1 MPLCSCFCGEI
12 WSSICQFFKK
22 DNGEILEM
30 DSDVI
35 SVPVVHVPVAV
46 TVAVRFDPTIIP
58 QISGMPPLG
67 PQNCKNSRSQSIH
80 FDKSVK
86 FIELNRKMS
95 R

>member
-1 MPLCSCFCGEI
+1 MARCNCFCGEI
-12 WSSICQFFKK
+12 WSSICQIFKK
-22 DNGEILEM
+22 DNGEILEKI
-30 DSDVI
+30 DSDVH
-35 SVPVVHVPVAV
+35 VVHVPVAV
-46 TVAVRFDPTIIP
+46 TVAVRFDPNIIS
-58 QISGMPPLG
+58 QISDMPPLG